1 MNHFVKVL
9 LPDSRLRG
17 FSIRLDVSS
26 VPGIRQFVPFRKW
39 VQINGSKAP
48 G

>member
-9 LPDSRLRG
+9 LPDSQLRG

-26 VPGIRQFVPFRKW
+26 VAGMRQFLPFLKW

-48 G
+48 A